1 MKTNLV
7 GLQIRSS
14 LEVVSKFWALIVVEK
29 AVFFVVFMFVFKFS

>member
-14 LEVVSKFWALIVVEK
+14 LEVVSNFWALIEK